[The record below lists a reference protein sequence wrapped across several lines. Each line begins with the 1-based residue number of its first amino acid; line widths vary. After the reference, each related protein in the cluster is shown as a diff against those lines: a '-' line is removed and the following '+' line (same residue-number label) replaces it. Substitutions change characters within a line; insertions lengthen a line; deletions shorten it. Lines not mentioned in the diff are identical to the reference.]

1 MLCCLS
7 YCYLASQLDPKPFKR
22 VMDFWFSTPNKDV
35 YVGLYMSRLAE
46 RLHKSK
52 KKKKKKRKKKITP
65 RIVSLSRL
73 RGLPWG

>member
-1 MLCCLS
+1 
-7 YCYLASQLDPKPFKR
+7 
-22 VMDFWFSTPNKDV
+22 MDFWFSTPNKDV

-52 KKKKKKRKKKITP
+52 KNKKDKKIITP